1 MQLEK
6 EEMIDEAQ
14 RSKGGAGLPAAGA
27 HGLGV
32 RGVLDGGARRHLPTA
47 AAPGGGFDSKASKRS
62 ANIPIPTRTVKLQ
75 PGQLCVMAN
84 PLPHEVLPITAGV
97 RISLV
102 MFYGP
107 QV

>member
-1 MQLEK
+1 MKVTPCPTTLSAEGGSELKVYDPTTENSKKWETKLQDLEALR
-6 EEMIDEAQ
+6 EAVQ
-14 RSKGGAGLPAAGA
+14 DPA
-27 HGLGV
+27 
-32 RGVLDGGARRHLPTA
+32 
-47 AAPGGGFDSKASKRS
+47 
-62 ANIPIPTRTVKLQ
+62 IPTRTVKLQ

>member
-1 MQLEK
+1 MSQPSSSAPLPSCSQQLQLH
-6 EEMIDEAQ
+6 A
-14 RSKGGAGLPAAGA
+14 
-27 HGLGV
+27 
-32 RGVLDGGARRHLPTA
+32 
-47 AAPGGGFDSKASKRS
+47 
-62 ANIPIPTRTVKLQ
+62 IPTRTAKLQ
-75 PGQLCVMAN
+75 PDQLCVMAK